1 MVKPIEFATHTDLA
15 NGLRSL
21 IIELE
26 QRTNLREPL
35 TMLIAGGMAI
45 HLYTAARGPVRN
57 SVCGARIRS

>member
-26 QRTNLREPL
+26 RNVSMNLK
-35 TMLIAGGMAI
+35 
-45 HLYTAARGPVRN
+45 HLVE
-57 SVCGARIRS
+57 